1 MESLA
6 GTSWDVVIEGTGL
19 QQSLLALAL
28 SRSDKKVLHV
38 DGNNY
43 YGGPEAAFS
52 LQEAEAWAESLA
64 ATPSAPFSKVSW
76 RKPETSASSTKK
88 LSPSRAYTLTLS
100 PQIIYAKS
108 KLVSQLVSSQVYR
121 QLEFQAVGNWWLY
134 ENTSGD
140 SPAAHEAGTLKR
152 MPNGREDIFS
162 DRSIDVRAKR
172 GLMKF
177 IKFVVDFENQR
188 GVWETHADTPF
199 VEFLASQFQL
209 PPSMQTYLVAL
220 TLSLEPDTVTSVRYA
235 LPRIARHLTSIG
247 VFGPGFGA
255 VVPKWGGGAEIAQ
268 VACRALAVGGGVY
281 VLGTGISG
289 ADTGSTDVSL
299 KLTNDEAVQTG
310 YYISLQDKTNKEISP
325 DAPAVSKMVAVVS
338 SDLSSLFVATVEGA
352 PVAAVA
358 VVAFPADAVVVDGQ
372 SSTHPIFIMVHSS
385 DSGECPQGQYV
396 LYASTTNIQNPK
408 SRLES
413 AVSKLLKSAD
423 APRADAEGSEQGA
436 VLFEMYYEQSRSS
449 TSNLASD
456 TSCALPSSS
465 LDLSFDD
472 STLDGVEDA
481 WRRIMGSP
489 ETESPYMAFE
499 TREQLGDDDDNG
511 MDGL

>member
-64 ATPSAPFSKVSW
+64 ATPSAPFSNVSW
-76 RKPETSASSTKK
+76 RKPDTSESSTKK

-134 ENTSGD
+134 ENTYDASTD
-140 SPAAHEAGTLKR
+140 AQEAGTLKR

-177 IKFVVDFENQR
+177 IKFVVDFENQAA
-188 GVWETHADTPF
+188 VWEAHADTPF

-209 PPSMQTYLVAL
+209 PSSMQTYLVAL
-220 TLSLEPDTVTSVRYA
+220 TLSLEPATVTSVRYA

-289 ADTGSTDVSL
+289 ADTGSTYVSL
-299 KLTNDEAVQTG
+299 KLTNDEVVQSG
-310 YYISLQDKTNKEISP
+310 YYISSQDKTNKEISSN
-325 DAPAVSKMVAVVS
+325 APAVSKVIAVVS
-338 SDLSSLFVATVEGA
+338 SDLSSLFASTVEGA

-358 VVAFPADAVVVDGQ
+358 VVALPADAVAVDGQ
-372 SSTHPIFIMVHSS
+372 SSLHPIFIMVHSS

-396 LYASTTNIQNPK
+396 LYASTTNIQSPK
-408 SRLES
+408 ERLEK

-423 APRADAEGSEQGA
+423 APRADAEGSEQDP
-436 VLFEMYYEQSRSS
+436 VLFEMYYEQARSS
-449 TSNLASD
+449 TSNLASE
-456 TSCALPSSS
+456 TSCALPPSS

-472 STLDGVEDA
+472 STLDGIEDA
-481 WRRIMGSP
+481 WRRIIGNP

>member
-52 LQEAEAWAESLA
+52 LQEAEAWAESLT
-64 ATPSAPFSKVSW
+64 ATPSSPFSKVSW
-76 RKPETSASSTKK
+76 RKPETSESSTKK

-100 PQIIYAKS
+100 PHIIYAKS

-134 ENTSGD
+134 EDTSGA
-140 SPAAHEAGTLKR
+140 SPDAHEAGTLKR

-177 IKFVVDFENQR
+177 IKFVVDFENQAAL
-188 GVWETHADTPF
+188 WETHADTPF
-199 VEFLASQFQL
+199 AEFLASQFQL

-220 TLSLEPDTVTSVRYA
+220 TLSLEPATVTSVGYA

-289 ADTGSTDVSL
+289 ADTGPTDVSL
-299 KLTNDEAVQTG
+299 KLTNDEAVQAG
-310 YYISLQDKTNKEISP
+310 YYISSQDKTKEIDP
-325 DAPAVSKMVAVVS
+325 DAPTVSKMVAVVS
-338 SDLSSLFVATVEGA
+338 SDLSSLFVSTVEGA

-358 VVAFPADAVVVDGQ
+358 VVAFPADTVVVDGQ
-372 SSTHPIFIMVHSS
+372 SSPHPIFIMVHSS

-408 SRLES
+408 GRLE
-413 AVSKLLKSAD
+413 AALSKLLNSAD
-423 APRADAEGSEQGA
+423 APRADGEGSEQDA
-436 VLFEMYYEQSRSS
+436 VLFELYYEQSRSS
-449 TSNLASD
+449 TSNLASK
-456 TSCALPSSS
+456 TSCALPPSS

-472 STLDGVEDA
+472 STLDGIEDA

-489 ETESPYMAFE
+489 ETESPYMVFE
-499 TREQLGDDDDNG
+499 TREQLGDEDDNG

>member
-52 LQEAEAWAESLA
+52 LQEAEVWAESLA
-64 ATPSAPFSKVSW
+64 ATPSASFSNVSW
-76 RKPETSASSTKK
+76 RKAETSASSAKK

-108 KLVSQLVSSQVYR
+108 KLVAQLVSSQVYR
-121 QLEFQAVGNWWLY
+121 QLEFQAVGNWWLC
-134 ENTSGD
+134 EHTSGA

-177 IKFVVDFENQR
+177 IKFVVDFENQAD
-188 GVWETHADTPF
+188 VWEAHADTPF
-199 VEFLASQFQL
+199 VQFLASQFQL

-220 TLSLEPDTVTSVRYA
+220 TLSLDPPAVTSVRYA
-235 LPRIARHLTSIG
+235 LLRIARHLTSIG

-281 VLGTGISG
+281 ILGTGISG
-289 ADTGSTDVSL
+289 VNTGSTDISL
-299 KLTNDEAVQTG
+299 NLSNDETVQAG
-310 YYISLQDKTNKEISP
+310 YYVSSQDKANKESSL
-325 DAPAVSKMVAVVS
+325 DTPAVSKMIAVVS
-338 SDLSSLFVATVEGA
+338 SDLSSLFVSTVEGA

-358 VVAFPADAVVVDGQ
+358 VVAFPADAVIVDGET
-372 SSTHPIFIMVHSS
+372 SSHPIFVMVHSS

-396 LYASTTNIQNPK
+396 LYASTTNIHTPK
-408 SRLES
+408 RRLEV
-413 AVSKLLKSAD
+413 AVSRLLKSAD
-423 APRADAEGSEQGA
+423 APRADVEGSEQDA

-456 TSCALPSSS
+456 TSCALPPSS

-481 WRRIMGSP
+481 WRRIMGNP
-489 ETESPYMAFE
+489 ETESPYMVFE
-499 TREQLGDDDDNG
+499 TREQLGDDDNG

>member
-52 LQEAEAWAESLA
+52 LQEAEVWAESLK
-64 ATPSAPFSKVSW
+64 ATPSAPFSNVSW
-76 RKPETSASSTKK
+76 QKPDTSASSAKK

-134 ENTSGD
+134 ENTVGA
-140 SPAAHEAGTLKR
+140 SPDAREAGTLKR

-177 IKFVVDFENQR
+177 IKFVVDFENQPD
-188 GVWETHADTPF
+188 VWETHADTPF
-199 VEFLASQFQL
+199 VEFLASQFQMPL
-209 PPSMQTYLVAL
+209 SMQTYLVAL
-220 TLSLEPDTVTSVRYA
+220 TLSLEPPAVTSVRYA

-268 VACRALAVGGGVY
+268 VACRAGAVGGAVY

-289 ADTGSTDVSL
+289 ADTGATEVNL
-299 KLTNDEAVQTG
+299 KLTNDEAVQARH
-310 YYISLQDKTNKEISP
+310 YVSSQDKASCKINS
-325 DAPAVSKMVAVVS
+325 DAPTVSKMVAVVS
-338 SDLSSLFVATVEGA
+338 SDLSSLFVATVEGS

-358 VVAFPADAVVVDGQ
+358 VVAFPAGSVAADGE
-372 SSTHPIFIMVHSS
+372 SSQHPIFIMVHSS

-408 SRLES
+408 GRLEA
-413 AVSKLLKSAD
+413 AVSKLLKSAE
-423 APRADAEGSEQGA
+423 PGT

-489 ETESPYMAFE
+489 ETESPYMVFE

-511 MDGL
+511 MD

>member
-1 MESLA
+1 
-6 GTSWDVVIEGTGL
+6 
-19 QQSLLALAL
+19 
-28 SRSDKKVLHV
+28 
-38 DGNNY
+38 
-43 YGGPEAAFS
+43 
-52 LQEAEAWAESLA
+52 
-64 ATPSAPFSKVSW
+64 
-76 RKPETSASSTKK
+76 
-88 LSPSRAYTLTLS
+88 
-100 PQIIYAKS
+100 
-108 KLVSQLVSSQVYR
+108 
-121 QLEFQAVGNWWLY
+121 
-134 ENTSGD
+134 
-140 SPAAHEAGTLKR
+140 

-177 IKFVVDFENQR
+177 IKFVVDFENQT

-220 TLSLEPDTVTSVRYA
+220 TLSLEPPAVTSVRYA

-268 VACRALAVGGGVY
+268 VGCRAGAVGGAVY

-289 ADTGSTDVSL
+289 IDTGSTDVSL
-299 KLTNDEAVQTG
+299 KFTNDEAVQSR
-310 YYISLQDKTNKEISP
+310 YYVSSQDKAIKEIDP
-325 DAPAVSKMVAVVS
+325 DASTVSKLVAIVS
-338 SDLSSLFVATVEGA
+338 SDLSSLFVSTVEGA
-352 PVAAVA
+352 PIAAVA
-358 VVAFPADAVVVDGQ
+358 VVAFPADAVDVDGQ
-372 SSTHPIFIMVHSS
+372 TSTQPIFIMVHSS

-396 LYASTTNIQNPK
+396 LYASTTNIRNPK
-408 SRLES
+408 GRLES
-413 AVSKLLKSAD
+413 AVSKLLKFMD
-423 APRADAEGSEQGA
+423 ASRADTEGSEQDA
-436 VLFEMYYEQSRSS
+436 VLFEMYYEQCRSS
-449 TSNLASD
+449 TSNLASN

-472 STLDGVEDA
+472 TTLDGVEDA

-489 ETESPYMAFE
+489 ETESPYMVFE
-499 TREQLGDDDDNG
+499 TREQLGDDDNG